1 MVKSKKIILN
11 DRIIKNNYTISTIRG
26 TKERN
31 KKVLGLKI
39 ELKNRIEDEINN
51 FNKKVKSISKNLQK

>member
-11 DRIIKNNYTISTIRG
+11 DRIIKNNYTISTIRS

-39 ELKNRIEDEINN
+39 ELKNRIEDGINN